1 MTSTTFSTSL
11 EAQQAAVLLEGYHF
25 ELGGHD
31 ARQWVSLW
39 LEFYQPGWIRDA
51 VIEALYQGRYKSV
64 SVRQILDLWQRRAK
78 PIRHVTH
85 EFESAVCREFGPIKS
100 DTVSSGSSAM
110 SLNGQNGAALSNGQS
125 LLVQSVNG
133 QSANGKALRQEP
145 QPYQPIPP
153 RKKPPE
159 KPYTG
164 RQAWR
169 NYASGGPYVEVSTTA
184 PSQKQPSDK
193 PTMGSANGMTASVAA
208 AKTLHR
214 SPANAVSF
222 NLAELA
228 VVPGMTPLTDASSE
242 DAASSAQ
249 SFQASIP
256 PNTSMSSNSMSSNN
270 GAVSGTT
277 DESHH
282 EDNKEGKRLDNSAW
296 REFPSFTTATH
307 APADPEDTLRLQRQS
322 NGVLYSSARAI
333 QPFKPALPFSAK
345 TLRMA
350 QQKATAGLP
359 TR

>member
-39 LEFYQPGWIRDA
+39 LEFYRPGWIRDA

-85 EFESAVCREFGPIKS
+85 EFESAVCREFGPVKPE
-100 DTVSSGSSAM
+100 TSSA
-110 SLNGQNGAALSNGQS
+110 LAVVEGQSGNASSNGQS
-125 LLVQSVNG
+125 INSSNSE
-133 QSANGKALRQEP
+133 SANGKSLRQEP

-164 RQAWR
+164 PQAWR
-169 NYASGGPYVEVSTTA
+169 NYASGGPYVDATTA
-184 PSQKQPSDK
+184 AAAKGQASAQPVTRPS
-193 PTMGSANGMTASVAA
+193 NGATASVAA
-208 AKTLHR
+208 VKTLHR
-214 SPANAVSF
+214 SSANAVSF

-228 VVPGMTPLTDASSE
+228 AVPGMTPLPSTQA
-242 DAASSAQ
+242 DAAALDSSA
-249 SFQASIP
+249 FQNSAQANGSASD
-256 PNTSMSSNSMSSNN
+256 SN
-270 GAVSGTT
+270 GESGN
-277 DESHH
+277 D
-282 EDNKEGKRLDNSAW
+282 DINQAKRLDNSSW
-296 REFPSFTTATH
+296 REFPNVTTPTH
-307 APADPEDTLRLQRQS
+307 VPSDPEDTLRLQRQY

-350 QQKATAGLP
+350 QQKATAGMSA
-359 TR
+359 R